1 MVREHALRNGII
13 ILEEE
18 ACLPITNREVQFGF
32 STYESLRVV
41 ESHPVHLEDHLIR
54 LENSCKG
61 IGLVH
66 PFTHVE
72 LTDWVHELIRVDLLD
87 EASVRILLV
96 GGKEP
101 LCFITSSALLT
112 YPANYYALGVGAIT
126 YEGERLIP
134 SCKTGNLLLNYMA
147 LEKARSSGGFEA
159 LLIDRKGQALEGTRS
174 NFFAFRD
181 GKLFTAKDDEVLL
194 GITRDRI
201 IQAAA
206 ILEIVVVY
214 EAPLGKDL
222 LKGLYDEA
230 FVSATS
236 MAAMP
241 LSSLDG
247 VAFKAP
253 FDRTNAIT
261 ALVRSW
267 ELED

>member
-1 MVREHALRNGII
+1 MVREHAIRNGKV
-13 ILEEE
+13 ILEQE
-18 ACLPITNREVQFGF
+18 ACLPITQREVQFGF

-41 ESHPVHLEDHLIR
+41 EAHPVHLEDHLVR
-54 LENSCKG
+54 LEHSCKG

-66 PFTHVE
+66 PFTQEE
-72 LTDWVHELIRVDLLD
+72 LTRWVHELIRVDLLE
-87 EASVRILLV
+87 EASVRILVV

-101 LCFITSSALLT
+101 LCFITAAPLLT
-112 YPANYYALGVGAIT
+112 YPDSYYTQGVGAIT
-126 YEGERLIP
+126 YEGERLMP

-147 LEKARSSGGFEA
+147 LEKARSDGGFEA

-174 NFFAFRD
+174 NFFAFREE
-181 GKLFTAKDDEVLL
+181 KLYTAKDDEVLL

-201 IQAAA
+201 IDAAKSLG
-206 ILEIVVVY
+206 IEIVY
-214 EAPLGKDL
+214 EAPLAKDL
-222 LKGLYDEA
+222 SAGLYDEA

-247 VAFKAP
+247 HP
-253 FDRTNAIT
+253 FTGPFSRTNAIK

>member
-1 MVREHALRNGII
+1 MVREHALRNGKV

-18 ACLPITNREVQFGF
+18 ACLPLTNREVQFGF

-41 ESHPVHLEDHLIR
+41 ESHPVHLEDHLVR

-66 PFTHVE
+66 PFSQEE
-72 LTDWVHELIRVDLLD
+72 LTLWVHELIRVDLLE
-87 EASVRILLV
+87 EASVRILVV

-101 LCFITSSALLT
+101 LCYITAAPLLT
-112 YPANYYALGVGAIT
+112 YPDSHYTQGVGAIT
-126 YEGERLIP
+126 YEGERLMP

-147 LEKARSSGGFEA
+147 LEKARSVGCFEA
-159 LLIDRKGQALEGTRS
+159 LLIDRKGQVLEGTRS

-181 GKLFTAKDDEVLL
+181 EKLYTAKDDEVLL

-201 IQAAA
+201 IDAAKSLGIEA
-206 ILEIVVVY
+206 VF
-214 EAPLGKDL
+214 EAPLAKDL
-222 LKGLYDEA
+222 REGLYDEA

-247 VAFKAP
+247 HP
-253 FDRTNAIT
+253 FTGPFSRTNAIK

>member
-1 MVREHALRNGII
+1 MVREHALRNGKI

-32 STYESLRVV
+32 STYESLRVI
-41 ESHPVHLEDHLIR
+41 EAHPVHLEDHLIR

-66 PFTHVE
+66 PFSQE
-72 LTDWVHELIRVDLLD
+72 DLSSWVHELIRVDMLE
-87 EASVRILLV
+87 EASVRILLI

-101 LCFITSSALLT
+101 LCFITASPLLT
-112 YPANYYALGVGAIT
+112 YPANYYAQGVGAIT
-126 YEGERLIP
+126 YEGERLMP

-159 LLIDRKGQALEGTRS
+159 LLVDRNGQALEGTRS

-181 GKLFTAKDDEVLL
+181 GKLYTAKDDEVLL

-201 IQAAA
+201 LQAAKTLG
-206 ILEIVVVY
+206 IDVVY
-214 EAPLGKDL
+214 EAPLVKDL
-222 LKGLYDEA
+222 HASLYDEA
-230 FVSATS
+230 FISATS

-247 VAFKAP
+247 HIFFPP
-253 FDRTNAIT
+253 FERTNAIS

>member
-1 MVREHALRNGII
+1 LAFYTPSQE
-13 ILEEE
+13 
-18 ACLPITNREVQFGF
+18 
-32 STYESLRVV
+32 
-41 ESHPVHLEDHLIR
+41 
-54 LENSCKG
+54 
-61 IGLVH
+61 
-66 PFTHVE
+66 E
-72 LTDWVHELIRVDLLD
+72 LTSWVHELIRVDLLD

-101 LCFITSSALLT
+101 QCFITASSLIT
-112 YPANYYALGVGAIT
+112 YPESYYTQGVGAIT
-126 YEGERLIP
+126 YEGERLMP

-147 LEKARSSGGFEA
+147 LEKARATGGFEA

-181 GKLFTAKDDEVLL
+181 GKLYTAKDDEVLL

-201 IQAAA
+201 IQAAK
-206 ILEIVVVY
+206 ILDIEVVY
-214 EAPLGKDL
+214 VAPLAKDL
-222 LKGLYDEA
+222 HADLYDEA

-241 LSSLDG
+241 LATLDG

>member
-1 MVREHALRNGII
+1 MVREHALRNGRV
-13 ILEEE
+13 ILEKE

-41 ESHPVHLEDHLIR
+41 ASHPVHLEDHLIR
-54 LENSCKG
+54 LDNSCKG

-66 PFTHVE
+66 PFTQE
-72 LTDWVHELIRVDLLD
+72 EITGWVYDLIRVDLLQ
-87 EASVRILLV
+87 EASVRILLI
-96 GGKEP
+96 GGTEP
-101 LCFITSSALLT
+101 LCFITATSLLT
-112 YPANYYALGVGAIT
+112 YPDTYYLQGVGAIT
-126 YEGERLIP
+126 YEGERLMP

-147 LEKARSSGGFEA
+147 LEKAKSSGCFEA
-159 LLIDRKGQALEGTRS
+159 LLIDRNGQALEGTRS

-181 GKLFTAKDDEVLL
+181 GKLYTAKDDEVLL

-201 IQAAA
+201 IQAAE
-206 ILEIVVVY
+206 ILGIEMVY
-214 EAPLGKDL
+214 EAPLVKDL
-222 LKGLYDEA
+222 HAGLYDEA

-241 LSSLDG
+241 LSSLDTQ
-247 VAFKAP
+247 VFTPP
-253 FDRTNAIT
+253 FDRSHAIT